1 MTKFPDALLVNNEE
15 LLLQLEN
22 YFSQTKIQLVKE
34 TLEKFSDMFSSDI
47 SNKYFPAIF
56 LTFLCLLTRAEQG
69 CHMTIEEKQKS
80 ELEDLALY
88 TQTYEICA
96 FISAK

>member
-1 MTKFPDALLVNNEE
+1 MKISQNRRKVALAGAEADIQQAYQNFLMTKFPDALLVNNEE

-56 LTFLCLLTRAEQG
+56 LHF
-69 CHMTIEEKQKS
+69 
-80 ELEDLALY
+80 Y
-88 TQTYEICA
+88 VY
-96 FISAK
+96 